1 MNYTGEP
8 LNILHTI
15 GLKELYPLIRI
26 SFVVSNDFDLTRFK
40 QAILLCSKTVPEL
53 FCKYVLSNNSF
64 VPVTDDLSDILFTDQ
79 DPDNAIGQWNL
90 FSDPQLRIFLNK
102 VTNGYRITIYLSHI
116 LTDGTG
122 GKQFL
127 YLLAKA
133 YNTGKIAEKNNQ
145 DITWIRKLLK
155 EHPVKPNPQ
164 VDHPG
169 KPLSMPALANSKNK
183 RRRTVTYRL
192 SKVETNKLRYA
203 AHQAKVTLNDLFM
216 AAFGWA
222 VQRYSDTDEIS
233 LACPTDMRQFIPGK
247 GKLRIANHTS
257 RYNISVKSSLD
268 QPFEKVVNTVH
279 QAMARNKKQ
288 FQCFQSIQEL
298 VTNYDNYSLSDL
310 QKIVEENYHV
320 RNISYTNFGIID
332 DQKFSFRDCK
342 ITDFTMLGTYRK
354 YPMFQVA
361 VSTYS
366 GQINFSFAM
375 FGNDE
380 EERMG
385 KTVILTMVDLLRSF
399 LQKAV

>member
-15 GLKELYPLIRI
+15 GLKELYPLIQI
-26 SFVVSNDFDLTRFK
+26 KFVVSNDFNLARFK
-40 QAILLCSKTVPEL
+40 QAILLCNKTVPEL

-64 VPVTDDLSDILFTDQ
+64 VPVTNDLSDILFTGQ
-79 DPDNAIGQWNL
+79 DPDNAIEQWDL

-102 VTNGYRITIYLSHI
+102 ITTGYKITIYLSHI
-116 LTDGTG
+116 LTDGAG

-133 YNTGKIAEKNNQ
+133 YNTGELTEKNHQ
-145 DITWIRKLLK
+145 DIIWIRKLLK
-155 EHPVKPNPQ
+155 EHPVKSDPH

-203 AHQAKVTLNDLFM
+203 GHQAKVTLNDLFM

-247 GKLRIANHTS
+247 GELRIANYTS
-257 RYNISVKSSLD
+257 RYNIAVRSSLD
-268 QPFEKVVNTVH
+268 QPFEEVVNSVH
-279 QAMARNKKQ
+279 QAMTRNKEQ

-298 VTNYDNYSLSDL
+298 VANYDNYSLSDL

-332 DQKFSFRDCK
+332 NQKFTFKNCR
-342 ITDFTMLGTYRK
+342 ITDFTMLGTHRK

-361 VSTYS
+361 ISTYN

-375 FGNDE
+375 LGNDE
-380 EERMG
+380 EDRMG
-385 KTVILTMVDLLRSF
+385 RTVVLTMIDLLRNF
-399 LQKAV
+399 LQTVA

>member
-26 SFVVSNDFDLTRFK
+26 SFVVGSDFDLTRFK
-40 QAILLCSKTVPEL
+40 QAILLCSKAVPEL
-53 FCKYVLSNNSF
+53 FCKHVLNNNSF
-64 VPVTDDLSDILFTDQ
+64 VPVTNDLSDI
-79 DPDNAIGQWNL
+79 L

-102 VTNGYRITIYLSHI
+102 VINGYRITIYLSHI

-122 GKQFL
+122 SKQFL

-133 YNTGKIAEKNNQ
+133 YNTGKIAEKNHQ

-183 RRRTVTYRL
+183 RRRTITYRL

-222 VQRYSDTDEIS
+222 VQRYSDTDKIS

-247 GKLRIANHTS
+247 GELRIANHTS

-279 QAMARNKKQ
+279 QAMNKNKEQ

-298 VTNYDNYSLSDL
+298 VANYDNYSLSDL